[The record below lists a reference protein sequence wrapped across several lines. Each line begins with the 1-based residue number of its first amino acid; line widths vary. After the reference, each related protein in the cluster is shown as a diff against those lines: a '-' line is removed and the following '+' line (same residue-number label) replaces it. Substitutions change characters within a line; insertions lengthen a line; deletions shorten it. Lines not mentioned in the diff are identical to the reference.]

1 MKIESW
7 PTNRLT
13 SCRTTAAGLLKII
26 MCEHRVPELR
36 SYRGPVGWGWS
47 RGCSPGC
54 EGSCCACPLAWW
66 RPTPWR
72 EGSGRS
78 CCGRAASP
86 ESWSDCRLSGERRE
100 ANTCTVV
107 RHHSE
112 WMRRWPGSGSGPNF
126 KGPIFWLFWMS
137 TRAFSYFHSTR
148 CCRDDVF
155 FCRLAQLA
163 SLWFPRQK
171 SCVGFS
177 QFWVIAWL
185 QRHRHQASYF
195 TTVFTNFTVNK
206 SIYKL

>member
-1 MKIESW
+1 M
-7 PTNRLT
+7 
-13 SCRTTAAGLLKII
+13 
-26 MCEHRVPELR
+26 PELR

-112 WMRRWPGSGSGPNF
+112 WMRRWPGSGVRGQGVVQTLKVPYSDYFGCLLE
-126 KGPIFWLFWMS
+126 LFH
-137 TRAFSYFHSTR
+137 TFTVH
-148 CCRDDVF
+148 DVAGMMC
-155 FCRLAQLA
+155 FCRLAQKLA

-177 QFWVIAWL
+177 QFWVIA
-185 QRHRHQASYF
+185 
-195 TTVFTNFTVNK
+195 
-206 SIYKL
+206 

>member
-1 MKIESW
+1 MWW
-7 PTNRLT
+7 PSITNHDTQHRLT

-26 MCEHRVPELR
+26 LCEHRVPELR

-112 WMRRWPGSGSGPNF
+112 WMRRRGQGVVQTLKVPYSD
-126 KGPIFWLFWMS
+126 
-137 TRAFSYFHSTR
+137 YFG
-148 CCRDDVF
+148 C
-155 FCRLAQLA
+155 L
-163 SLWFPRQK
+163 
-171 SCVGFS
+171 
-177 QFWVIAWL
+177 L
-185 QRHRHQASYF
+185 QRFH
-195 TTVFTNFTVNK
+195 TFTVHDAAGMMYFFVGWHR
-206 SIYKL
+206 S